1 MGLVDVTVNIQA
13 VLVEK
18 AVGKRL
24 MSGFHAFW
32 SVGCFMGAGL
42 FAVWLKLGLSPEQAT
57 GGAVLLILL
66 LLIIFSRH
74 LLPYGGSPK
83 DTSLFAVPR
92 GIVTYIGVICCLGF
106 VVEGAMLDWS
116 GVFLAEL
123 KGVDFSLAGTGFAVF
138 SAAMLSMR
146 LTGDWLTQKLGGRF
160 VVLYGTGLAVAG
172 FAVLLCAQNLP
183 LLYAGFFAI
192 GIGCANIV
200 PVFYSLLGR
209 QKVMPISMAV
219 AAVSILG
226 YVGTLM
232 GPAVIG
238 FIAHRSN
245 LYVSFGFLAAL
256 LVVLILIARHVYKKV
271 L

>member
-1 MGLVDVTVNIQA
+1 
-13 VLVEK
+13 
-18 AVGKRL
+18 
-24 MSGFHAFW
+24 
-32 SVGCFMGAGL
+32 
-42 FAVWLKLGLSPEQAT
+42 
-57 GGAVLLILL
+57 
-66 LLIIFSRH
+66 
-74 LLPYGGSPK
+74 
-83 DTSLFAVPR
+83 
-92 GIVTYIGVICCLGF
+92 
-106 VVEGAMLDWS
+106 MLDWS

-160 VVLYGTGLAVAG
+160 IVLYGTGLAVAG